1 MRWCFGAEC
10 GGSGRS
16 GSPVCAPPR
25 SLCVSARGERA
36 PGRGLRG
43 AGPPGAGPESLL
55 HGGAPCSPGASQ
67 RRAEAES
74 PRCRR
79 AMLPWTAL
87 GLALSLRLALALSG
101 AERGE

>member
-1 MRWCFGAEC
+1 MRASPESVRLGTRGARA
-10 GGSGRS
+10 GAG
-16 GSPVCAPPR
+16 PP
-25 SLCVSARGERA
+25 
-36 PGRGLRG
+36 G